1 MLCKIADMAN
11 KSTVPIAKSSSS
23 CCGLTDEAA
32 VERVDG
38 LDELKLVSYKLKML
52 TTIKFIIM
60 VKLLKFVIEEL
71 TTKTAGCNFKL
82 FGKEK

>member
-1 MLCKIADMAN
+1 MA
-11 KSTVPIAKSSSS
+11 KVPIAKSSSS

-38 LDELKLVSYKLKML
+38 LDELKLVSYKFKMF

-60 VKLLKFVIEEL
+60 ARLVKFVMEEL

-82 FGKEK
+82 FGERK